1 MRFWIRECGS
11 DDRGEKVTETEIIAQ
26 GAPEPAAAGRRKLVW
41 RRFLRN
47 KPAVVGATVLIIMLI
62 GAFAIPP
69 FLSYDYQERD
79 PYALLQPPSPQ
90 HWFGTNEI
98 GQDMLAQTLHG
109 LQKSLIIGICV
120 AVLTSLVAVTAGSI
134 AGLLGGW
141 TDRAIMWLVDLL
153 LVVPSF
159 IIIAIFAPRTK
170 GSSSILLLIVLLAG
184 FSWMISAR
192 IVRGLTLSLRE
203 REFVRAARYMGAS
216 TRSVIVTHI
225 VPNIASILIIDTTLA
240 VGAAI
245 MSETGLSVLGF
256 GVQPPD
262 VSLGSL
268 IAFGTK
274 SALTFPW
281 LFLFP
286 GGFLIAIVLC
296 ANLVGDGL
304 RDAFDPSSKGA
315 RAGRKADRAAKRDK
329 AQRGKSARTSGAGPD
344 EQADKRIEAA

>member
-1 MRFWIRECGS
+1 M
-11 DDRGEKVTETEIIAQ
+11 TETEIIAQ
-26 GAPEPAAAGRRKLVW
+26 GAPEPTAAGRRKLVW

-47 KPAVVGATVLIIMLI
+47 KAAVAGLIVLLLMLI
-62 GAFAIPP
+62 LSFALPP
-69 FLSYDYQERD
+69 LLKYDYQELD
-79 PYALLQPPSPQ
+79 YTALLKPPSPE
-90 HWFGTNEI
+90 HPFGTNQI
-98 GQDMLAQTLHG
+98 GQDVLAQTLRG
-109 LQKSLIIGICV
+109 LQKSLVIGFSV
-120 AVLTSLVAVTAGSI
+120 AIFASLIAATAGSL

-170 GSSSILLLIVLLAG
+170 GSGSILLLIVLLAV

-192 IVRGLTLSLRE
+192 IVRGLTLSLRD

-216 TRSVIVTHI
+216 TWTVITTHI
-225 VPNIASILIIDTTLA
+225 IPNIASILIIDTTLA

-245 MSETGLSVLGF
+245 MAETGLSFLGF

-268 IAFGTK
+268 IASGTK
-274 SALTFPW
+274 SALTYPW
-281 LFLFP
+281 LFLFA
-286 GGFLIAIVLC
+286 GGLLVITVLC

-304 RDAFDPSSKGA
+304 RDAFDPSSKRA
-315 RAGRKADRAAKRDK
+315 RSRRKNTDEPK
-329 AQRGKSARTSGAGPD
+329 AVA
-344 EQADKRIEAA
+344 

>member
-1 MRFWIRECGS
+1 MT
-11 DDRGEKVTETEIIAQ
+11 DAEIIVQ
-26 GAPEPAAAGRRKLVW
+26 GAPEPVAAGRRKLVW
-41 RRFLRN
+41 RRFIRN
-47 KPAVVGATVLIIMLI
+47 KPAVIAGLVLILLVI

-69 FLSYDYQERD
+69 FLSYDYQQRD
-79 PYALLQPPSPQ
+79 SLALLQPPSPQ
-90 HWFGTNEI
+90 HPFGTNEI

-109 LQKSLIIGICV
+109 LQKSLLIGFCV
-120 AVLTSLVAVTAGSI
+120 AIVAALIAVATGAV

-141 TDRAIMWLVDLL
+141 VDRLVMWLVDLL

-159 IIIAIFAPRTK
+159 IIIAIFAPRMK
-170 GSSSILLLIVLLAG
+170 GSGSILLLIVLLAAFG
-184 FSWMISAR
+184 WMISAR
-192 IVRGLTLSLRE
+192 IVRSMTLTLRD

-216 TRSVIVTHI
+216 TRSLIVTHI

-240 VGAAI
+240 VGIAI
-245 MSETGLSVLGF
+245 MSETGLSYLGF

-304 RDAFDPSSKGA
+304 RDAFDPTSRRA
-315 RAGRKADRAAKRDK
+315 RAGRKMKK
-329 AQRGKSARTSGAGPD
+329 AEKV
-344 EQADKRIEAA
+344 EAA

>member
-1 MRFWIRECGS
+1 M
-11 DDRGEKVTETEIIAQ
+11 TETEIIAQ
-26 GAPEPAAAGRRKLVW
+26 GAPEPTAAGRRKLVW

-47 KPAVVGATVLIIMLI
+47 KPAIAGASLLIVMLVL
-62 GAFAIPP
+62 AFAVPP
-69 FLSYDYQERD
+69 FLRYDYQQRD
-79 PYALLQPPSPQ
+79 PYALLKQPTPKHP
-90 HWFGTNEI
+90 FGTNEI

-109 LQKSLIIGICV
+109 LQKSLLIGICV
-120 AVLTSLVAVTAGSI
+120 ALLTSVIAVTTGSV

-170 GSSSILLLIVLLAG
+170 GSGSIPLLIVLLAA

-192 IVRGLTLSLRE
+192 IVRGLTLSLRD

-245 MSETGLSVLGF
+245 MAETGLSFLGF

-268 IAFGTK
+268 IAAGTK

-304 RDAFDPSSKGA
+304 RDAFDPGSKRA
-315 RAGRKADRAAKRDK
+315 RARRKPEGQAA
-329 AQRGKSARTSGAGPD
+329 
-344 EQADKRIEAA
+344 